1 MKNYIIFGVLLLVLI
16 AVLILSGFVLIKG
29 FEYKDISVMPLLD
42 VIEYTDKIEKEKLE
56 LSLATAEY
64 NTRKTNLEKEKENY
78 ADMKSKYEN
87 VSQEEIDT
95 ILEAY
100 KKYKYDLEWLWITL
114 GNYARTN
121 NLQIVINEPENPD
134 SASDILGNLGLTVRG
149 RYLDIVDFVFDI
161 ENDKE
166 LLFKLDNM
174 NMTYDNDNKIVATFD
189 ILTMNVIF

>member
-1 MKNYIIFGVLLLVLI
+1 MKNYIISGILLLVLVAVVVLSGI
-16 AVLILSGFVLIKG
+16 VLIRG

-42 VIEYTDKIEKEKLE
+42 VIEYTDKIEEEKSE
-56 LSLATAEY
+56 LNLATAEY
-64 NTRKTNLEKEKENY
+64 NARKTNLEKEKANY
-78 ADMKSKYEN
+78 EDMKSKYEN
-87 VSQEEIDT
+87 VSQEEIDR

-114 GNYARTN
+114 GNYASVN

-134 SASDILGNLGLTVRG
+134 SAGDILGNLGLTVRG